1 MLTESKEIDF
11 ITDMENKQKL
21 NIKDWAEED
30 RPREKMLL
38 KGVAALSDAEL
49 LGILIG
55 SGNKNETAVE
65 LAQRILHSAGNNL
78 NVLGKLE
85 IKDLIKNFNGI
96 GEAKAITIVA
106 ALELGK
112 RRKLSEAVTQPQITS
127 SESVYQ
133 IFHPILADL
142 KHEEVWVLL
151 LNRANKVLKKI
162 QVSKGGVAGTVVDIR
177 MIMKEAIDSLASAMI
192 LCHNHPSGN
201 SQPSGDDDQITK
213 RLKEAGYLMDIR
225 LLDHVIVCDHSYYSY
240 MDKGKL

>member
-1 MLTESKEIDF
+1 
-11 ITDMENKQKL
+11 MENKSKL
-21 NIKDWAEED
+21 SIKDWAEED

-65 LAQRILHSAGNNL
+65 LAQRILHSASNNL
-78 NVLGKLE
+78 NVLGKME
-85 IKDLIKNFNGI
+85 IEDLIKNFNGI
-96 GEAKAITIVA
+96 GEAKAITIVS

-112 RRKLSEAVTQPQITS
+112 RRKLSEMTIQPQITS
-127 SESVYQ
+127 SEDVHRLL
-133 IFHPILADL
+133 HPVLADL

-151 LNRANKVLKKI
+151 LNKANRVLKKI
-162 QVSKGGVAGTVVDIR
+162 QISKGGVTGTVTDIR
-177 MIMKEAIDSLASAMI
+177 MIMKEAVNNLASAMI

-201 SQPSGDDDQITK
+201 AQPSGDDDRITK
-213 RLKEAGYLMDIR
+213 RLKDAGNLMDIC

-240 MDKGKL
+240 MDNGKL

>member
-1 MLTESKEIDF
+1 MD
-11 ITDMENKQKL
+11 NKPKL

-65 LAQRILHSAGNNL
+65 LAQRILHSASNNL
-78 NVLGKLE
+78 NVLGKME
-85 IKDLIKNFNGI
+85 IKNLIRNFHGI
-96 GEAKAITIVA
+96 GEAKAITIAA

-112 RRKLSEAVTQPQITS
+112 RRKLSEKIVQPQITS
-127 SESVYQ
+127 GEDVYHL
-133 IFHPILADL
+133 FHPVLADL
-142 KHEEVWVLL
+142 KHEEAWVLL
-151 LNRANKVLKKI
+151 LNRANRVLKKI
-162 QVSKGGVAGTVVDIR
+162 QVSKGGVAGTVIDIR
-177 MIMKEAIDSLASAMI
+177 MIMKEAIDNLASAMI

-201 SQPSGDDDQITK
+201 TRPSGDDDQITG
-213 RLKEAGYLMDIR
+213 RLKEAGNLMDIH